1 MVLLDSLEQPQPLYV
16 IVLCYLAIFILLKK
30 SFYFLNWIFI
40 TFFRPPKVLK
50 KCYGSW
56 ALVTGSTDGIGKAM
70 AFELARKGLNLVLVS
85 RNLSKLEQ
93 VSRELLA
100 ENPNIQVKNLVV
112 DFSRDVVAAVR
123 QMEEAIRGLEIGVLI
138 NNVGVTYHEAMYF
151 HEVKEEEW
159 MNLVNVNLRGTT
171 LVTRAVVKGMIKRRR
186 GAIVNIGSAASVV
199 VPSHPLYAIYAAT
212 KAYIDQLS
220 RSLYVEYKHYGI
232 DVQCQVPL
240 YVSTKMTENVAGI
253 KRASMFIPSADNYAE
268 AAVKCIGYEIRC
280 TPYWSHA
287 VQWFF
292 ASLLP
297 DFVLDNWRL
306 SVGIHRRSSLHNT

>member
-1 MVLLDSLEQPQPLYV
+1 MMLFDHLEPQPFYIVILLY
-16 IVLCYLAIFILLKK
+16 LGIFIFLKK

-40 TFFRPPKVLK
+40 TFLRPPKNLK
-50 KCYGSW
+50 KYYGSW
-56 ALVTGSTDGIGKAM
+56 ALITGSTDGIGKAM

-85 RNLSKLEQ
+85 RNLSKLDR

-100 ENPNIQVKNLVV
+100 ENPNIQIKNLVL
-112 DFSRDVVAAVR
+112 DFSGNVVAGVR
-123 QMEEAIRGLEIGVLI
+123 EMQVAIKGLEIGVLI
-138 NNVGVTYHEAMYF
+138 NNAGVTYHEAMYF
-151 HEVKEEEW
+151 HEVEEKVW

-199 VPSHPLYAIYAAT
+199 VSSHPLYIH
-212 KAYIDQLS
+212 QLS

-240 YVSTKMTENVAGI
+240 YVSTKMAENVAGI
-253 KRASMFIPSADNYAE
+253 KRASMFIPSAEDYAK

-280 TPYWSHA
+280 TPYWPHA

-297 DFVLDNWRL
+297 DFVLDSWRF
-306 SVGIHRRSSLHNT
+306 SVGIRRRSSVHCKLT